1 MASAHIKAA
10 SAIKNGL
17 RRRMRRL
24 RVSIAGSQNVRVGL
38 RAFVRVRL
46 GIGVRVW
53 QEVNEVGSVLT
64 MQLTFPKQMPFVV
77 VSDSK
82 SNMQVRKMTP
92 PENEEAV
99 PRK

>member
-1 MASAHIKAA
+1 V
-10 SAIKNGL
+10 
-17 RRRMRRL
+17 RL
-24 RVSIAGSQNVRVGL
+24 PV
-38 RAFVRVRL
+38 FVRVRL

-77 VSDSK
+77 VSDSNSK
-82 SNMQVRKMTP
+82 MQVRKMTP